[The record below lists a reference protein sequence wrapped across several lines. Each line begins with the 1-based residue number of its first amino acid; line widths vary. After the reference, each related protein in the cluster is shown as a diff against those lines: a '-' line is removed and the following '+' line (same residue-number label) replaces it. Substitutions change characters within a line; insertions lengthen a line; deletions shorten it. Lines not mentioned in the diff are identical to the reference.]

1 MQKGQ
6 RQALLGDPQGGQ
18 IEKKKM
24 EKVETQDVPSR
35 NEDLF
40 ITI

>member
-1 MQKGQ
+1 MEIH
-6 RQALLGDPQGGQ
+6 REDRLR
-18 IEKKKM
+18 KKKM